1 MLNRNAGRAWT
12 VLAVCALALGAAG
25 CNKPSKTVIIPDDSA
40 LRRAD
45 AERLAFEAY
54 SADQKGDSKKA
65 IELYQQSLERSRDL
79 YFVWHNLGLLL
90 MEQDNYAE
98 AAEMFK
104 TAADLQPS
112 EPGAFYNIG
121 LMYQKRDYDERAME
135 YFVKSLARDRRY
147 LPALRAAVISGKRMD
162 ITDEAALE
170 RVRTALMTES
180 DPDWLRI
187 FQTEQLRIEGSMA
200 RAKQGLGSRPVRN
213 QTVTP
218 PATPEPVPEP
228 ATEPGPAGG

>member
-1 MLNRNAGRAWT
+1 MSNRKAGRVLA
-12 VLAVCALALGAAG
+12 VLAVCALAVGG
-25 CNKPSKTVIIPDDSA
+25 CNKQGKTVVIPDDSA
-40 LRRAD
+40 LRRAE

-54 SADQKGDSKKA
+54 RADQQGDQKKA
-65 IELYQQSLERSRDL
+65 IELYQQSLNSSRDL

-104 TAADLQPS
+104 TAAELQPS

-135 YFVKSLARDRRY
+135 YFLKSLARDRRY
-147 LPALRAAVISGKRMD
+147 LPALRAAVISGKRLD
-162 ITDEAALE
+162 VTDEAALE

-187 FQTEQLRIEGSMA
+187 FQTEQLRIEGSMS
-200 RAKQGLGSRPVRN
+200 RAKQSLGSRPAR
-213 QTVTP
+213 TP
-218 PATPEPVPEP
+218 PPPAEPAPATPPDP
-228 ATEPGPAGG
+228 APSGG

>member
-1 MLNRNAGRAWT
+1 MSNRKNRRVWT
-12 VLAVCALALGAAG
+12 VLAVCALAAGG
-25 CNKPSKTVIIPDDSA
+25 CNKQGKTVVIPDDSA
-40 LRRAD
+40 VRRAD

-54 SADQKGDSKKA
+54 RADQQGDSKKA
-65 IELYQQSLERSRDL
+65 VELYQQSLNRSRDL

-104 TAADLQPS
+104 TAAELQPS

-135 YFVKSLARDRRY
+135 YFIKSLARDRRY
-147 LPALRAAVISGKRMD
+147 LPSLRGAVISGKRLD
-162 ITDEAALE
+162 VTDEAALE

-180 DPDWLRI
+180 DPEWLRI
-187 FQTEQLRIEGSMA
+187 FQTEQLRIEGSMV

-218 PATPEPVPEP
+218 PGTPEPTPP
-228 ATEPGPAGG
+228 AAPEPGPAGG